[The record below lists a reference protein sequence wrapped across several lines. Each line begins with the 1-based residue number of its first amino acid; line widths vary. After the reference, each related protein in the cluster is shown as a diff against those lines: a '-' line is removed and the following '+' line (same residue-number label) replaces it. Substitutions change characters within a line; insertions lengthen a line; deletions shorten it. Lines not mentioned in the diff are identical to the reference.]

1 MIICINALAFPQS
14 FLDPK
19 SEFLDPKTE

>member
-1 MIICINALAFPQS
+1 MMICINALAFPQS